1 MHSVVGYLDGRF
13 VHDDVSLKVAAGR
26 GRLMPRVRHAAPL
39 LGACLGFLLCVP
51 RAAWAGADD
60 FETALE
66 AAQRGDYA
74 VAYCIWRPLAEGG
87 HVPSQYH
94 LGWMYANGEGLVLN
108 EEEAVRWWRPA
119 ADKGHTEAQFRMA
132 MAYLYGEGVEKDH
145 ARAIDWLLVVARKG
159 DQDARSLL
167 FRLAADGNVAAL
179 SLLRRLLKGGWEG
192 LGDLRKVGVDRGNL
206 RARPSTQS
214 KVVTV
219 VTQGQALVAWG
230 GSGDWLQVGL
240 EGTDVIA
247 WVHRSIIRS
256 P

>member
-1 MHSVVGYLDGRF
+1 V
-13 VHDDVSLKVAAGR
+13 
-26 GRLMPRVRHAAPL
+26 PRARPAAPL
-39 LGACLGFLLCVP
+39 LGVCLGFLLWVP
-51 RAAWAGADD
+51 RAICAGVDD
-60 FETALE
+60 FERARE

-94 LGWMYANGEGLVLN
+94 LGWMYANGEGLVLD

-132 MAYLYGEGVEKDH
+132 MAYLYGEGVERDH
-145 ARAIDWLLVVARKG
+145 ARAIDWLFVVARKG
-159 DQDARSLL
+159 DEDARGLL
-167 FRLAADGNVAAL
+167 LRLAEDGNEAAL
-179 SLLRRLLKGGWEG
+179 SLLRRLLKDGWEG
-192 LGDLRKVGVDRGNL
+192 LGDRRVVGVDRGNL

-219 VTQGQALVAWG
+219 VTQGQALVALG

-240 EGTDVIA
+240 VGTDIIA
-247 WVHRSIIRS
+247 WAHKSLIKV